1 MPEQISNHRMG
12 AYVYGFLSGVGLIMI
27 IWGLASIASLPS
39 TNLLMNVG
47 LVLFGVTLLAVG
59 SCREAYLQ
67 GNLSTIPA
75 ADINTKH
82 SRSPQPSIASP
93 VSEQII
99 RSPEEIISQKS
110 HES

>member
-39 TNLLMNVG
+39 TNLWMNVG
-47 LVLFGVTLLAVG
+47 LVLFGVALLACG
-59 SCREAYLQ
+59 SCREAYLR
-67 GNLSTIPA
+67 GNLSAIPA
-75 ADINTKH
+75 TRINANG
-82 SRSPQPSIASP
+82 SRSPQPSIASL

-99 RSPEEIISQKS
+99 GSPEEIVSQKS
-110 HES
+110 HKS